1 MHMHFVRHRM
11 LVVDKRFQKLPMSDA
26 PMRLPCHC
34 GTLRQATRAITSL
47 YDAHLARHGIRIT
60 QFTILAAL
68 HGGDAL
74 PTGELATRLLL
85 DQTTLSRTLATLQ
98 SNQLV
103 RAESGDDQ
111 RVRLWS
117 LTPKGTA
124 LFKAARVDWEAAQ
137 NDVYRRI
144 GKRNMQALD
153 ADIFALAKA
162 LSN

>member
-1 MHMHFVRHRM
+1 
-11 LVVDKRFQKLPMSDA
+11 
-26 PMRLPCHC
+26 MRLLCHC

-47 YDAHLARHGIRIT
+47 YDAHLAKHGIRVT

-68 HGGDAL
+68 HACGTL

-124 LFKAARVDWEAAQ
+124 LFKASRADWEAAQ
-137 NDVYRRI
+137 NDVYRRV

-153 ADIFALAKA
+153 AEIFALAEA

>member
-1 MHMHFVRHRM
+1 
-11 LVVDKRFQKLPMSDA
+11 MSDA

-34 GTLRQATRAITSL
+34 GTLRQATRATTSL

-153 ADIFALAKA
+153 AGIFALAKA

>member
-1 MHMHFVRHRM
+1 M
-11 LVVDKRFQKLPMSDA
+11 LVVDKRFQRLPMSDA

-153 ADIFALAKA
+153 AGIFALAKT

>member
-1 MHMHFVRHRM
+1 
-11 LVVDKRFQKLPMSDA
+11 MSDA
-26 PMRLPCHC
+26 PMRLLCHC
-34 GTLRQATRAITSL
+34 GTLRQASRAITSL
-47 YDAHLARHGIRIT
+47 YDAHLAKHGIRVT

-68 HGGDAL
+68 HGCGTL

-117 LTPKGTA
+117 LTPKGAA
-124 LFKAARVDWEAAQ
+124 LYKASRADWEAAQ
-137 NDVYRRI
+137 SEVYRRV

-153 ADIFALAKA
+153 AEIFALAEA